1 LRFTSHNEN
10 RLRVGGKEW
19 IEIYESQRKWTRS
32 RNFKKATGEADH
44 PSHRTFEVLRFSG
57 PLKSA
62 ELNLQFLPLLT
73 KRAKDPAAMKIAL
86 SRLLEEVPPQ
96 PPPSSTDSFLNSLP
110 ARPPHSSTASFVNCL
125 PSQTVSRLDRLH
137 VPLHPTEMLA

>member
-1 LRFTSHNEN
+1 MGFRPGLGRRRDFGLSTIATKVGKSGLRFTNHNEN

-73 KRAKDPAAMKIAL
+73 KRAKDLVAMKIAL
-86 SRLLEEVPPQ
+86 LRLLEEVPP
-96 PPPSSTDSFLNSLP
+96 
-110 ARPPHSSTASFVNCL
+110 
-125 PSQTVSRLDRLH
+125 
-137 VPLHPTEMLA
+137 